1 MFTHTHS
8 RLQAGMRERGLSL
21 IEMVVFIVIVSIG
34 ATSVLMVMNL
44 NTRHSADP
52 LRQKQAL
59 AIAEALLE
67 EVELMPFTD
76 CDPDGFNT
84 VSSTCEMTEARGP
97 EAAYPAPGN
106 AIQTAD
112 EARGSTVASF
122 DNVNDY
128 DGFILNA
135 GDRDLPNE
143 VDGKVVVPAGYTA
156 SVAVTNDTAFGVA
169 GSRLPGPDVLRIAVT
184 VSYGEG
190 SVAVEG
196 YRTKYAP
203 TVTP

>member
-1 MFTHTHS
+1 
-8 RLQAGMRERGLSL
+8 
-21 IEMVVFIVIVSIG
+21 MVVFIVIVSIG

-67 EVELMPFTD
+67 EIELMPFTD
-76 CDPDGFNT
+76 CDPDGYDP
-84 VSSTCEMTEARGP
+84 VSGTCAKTEVIGREVSYANQ
-97 EAAYPAPGN
+97 AV
-106 AIQTAD
+106 D
-112 EARGSTVASF
+112 ETRGSTVAPF

-128 DGFILNA
+128 HDLTLTGGDHDLGNA
-135 GDRDLPNE
+135 GN
-143 VDGKVVVPAGYTA
+143 VVVPAGYTA
-156 SVAVTNDTAFGVA
+156 SVAVTKDGAFGLS
-169 GSRLPGPDVLRIAVT
+169 GSPLPLDAVLRIAVT

-196 YRTKYAP
+196 YRTRYAP
-203 TVTP
+203 TATP